1 MLKNKKI
8 FLFLL
13 IFFLFSIIFIW
24 ILTSIFF
31 KWIDRNTYLELISGE
46 WYLNE
51 KALSIW
57 NKEKLSEND
66 IIETKTPD
74 SLAIIEWWDWSITR
88 LWWNSKMQIREQ
100 FISKNKDD
108 IKIAFNLFSWKSW
121 SNVISY
127 LWEDSYFKQ
136 SFSDTEAAVR
146 WTIFTVDLENDYVQ
160 VEKHKVDLVSESK
173 WETEI
178 LENKQ
183 LQISNF
189 KFISFEDFIKYF
201 KDKNFFNLNLE
212 LDKEFFIK
220 KSLELQNSVK
230 DILNY
235 TSMKIDDLTKE
246 QREKLYT
253 KILSKY
259 QDINFVSLVDSEKL
273 FGLKIALKEKLIEL
287 APENSKWWILNTLS
301 YDLQDIFK
309 KQDFTNFEQ
318 ITNILIKNEKYIDVN
333 KFFNNI
339 NLNFNIKEVL
349 NKWID
354 IFEEFKETVFK
365 SQNFKEWL
373 DVWKN
378 IADWIWR
385 ETQKAIENQKWVF
398 LEIWDFIK
406 NIFN

>member
-1 MLKNKKI
+1 M
-8 FLFLL
+8 
-13 IFFLFSIIFIW
+13 
-24 ILTSIFF
+24 
-31 KWIDRNTYLELISGE
+31 
-46 WYLNE
+46 
-51 KALSIW
+51 
-57 NKEKLSEND
+57 
-66 IIETKTPD
+66 
-74 SLAIIEWWDWSITR
+74 
-88 LWWNSKMQIREQ
+88 
-100 FISKNKDD
+100 
-108 IKIAFNLFSWKSW
+108 
-121 SNVISY
+121 
-127 LWEDSYFKQ
+127 
-136 SFSDTEAAVR
+136 
-146 WTIFTVDLENDYVQ
+146 
-160 VEKHKVDLVSESK
+160 
-173 WETEI
+173 
-178 LENKQ
+178 
-183 LQISNF
+183 
-189 KFISFEDFIKYF
+189 
-201 KDKNFFNLNLE
+201 
-212 LDKEFFIK
+212 
-220 KSLELQNSVK
+220 
-230 DILNY
+230 
-235 TSMKIDDLTKE
+235 
-246 QREKLYT
+246 YT

>member
-1 MLKNKKI
+1 M
-8 FLFLL
+8 
-13 IFFLFSIIFIW
+13 
-24 ILTSIFF
+24 
-31 KWIDRNTYLELISGE
+31 
-46 WYLNE
+46 
-51 KALSIW
+51 
-57 NKEKLSEND
+57 
-66 IIETKTPD
+66 
-74 SLAIIEWWDWSITR
+74 
-88 LWWNSKMQIREQ
+88 
-100 FISKNKDD
+100 
-108 IKIAFNLFSWKSW
+108 
-121 SNVISY
+121 
-127 LWEDSYFKQ
+127 
-136 SFSDTEAAVR
+136 
-146 WTIFTVDLENDYVQ
+146 ENDYVQ

-301 YDLQDIFK
+301 YDLKDIFK

>member
-1 MLKNKKI
+1 M
-8 FLFLL
+8 
-13 IFFLFSIIFIW
+13 
-24 ILTSIFF
+24 
-31 KWIDRNTYLELISGE
+31 
-46 WYLNE
+46 
-51 KALSIW
+51 
-57 NKEKLSEND
+57 
-66 IIETKTPD
+66 
-74 SLAIIEWWDWSITR
+74 
-88 LWWNSKMQIREQ
+88 
-100 FISKNKDD
+100 
-108 IKIAFNLFSWKSW
+108 
-121 SNVISY
+121 
-127 LWEDSYFKQ
+127 
-136 SFSDTEAAVR
+136 
-146 WTIFTVDLENDYVQ
+146 
-160 VEKHKVDLVSESK
+160 
-173 WETEI
+173 I

-235 TSMKIDDLTKE
+235 TSMKFNDLTKE
-246 QREKLYT
+246 QREKLYSE
-253 KILSKY
+253 ILLKY